1 MIILITTIIIYVLK
15 SYYILYPVYNHH
27 HLHVSL
33 YTGGCTTISVPRNWG
48 QQQMAVRTGLEG
60 TAQK

>member
-33 YTGGCTTISVPRNWG
+33 YTGGCTTISVPRN
-48 QQQMAVRTGLEG
+48 
-60 TAQK
+60 